1 MAPTKTVPVVET
13 PSEETLE
20 VGVPGRLE
28 DPCEVA
34 AAATGIAS
42 ASEGGLGAGRSEEPE
57 RLVCWAMVQP
67 GIPPVF
73 DRNERWEHEVW
84 GSITRS
90 TMRSTT
96 PSRLPWTSIGGG
108 VFKLA
113 M

>member
-1 MAPTKTVPVVET
+1 VPGAVLVAEMPTK
-13 PSEETLE
+13 
-20 VGVPGRLE
+20 
-28 DPCEVA
+28 DPWEVA
-34 AAATGIAS
+34 VAAVSIVP
-42 ASEGGLGAGRSEEPE
+42 ASEGGLGAGPSEEPE
-57 RLVCWAMVQP
+57 REGSWAMVQP